1 MDGDGR
7 LDFLIATSK
16 GYVNQLLQNQ
26 GWGRFEV
33 VEGAFDQAGD
43 GKVDTDSIA
52 VSDVNADGRVDE
64 ILANA
69 DVGTIEVVLNKV
81 FFGACL

>member
-1 MDGDGR
+1 M
-7 LDFLIATSK
+7 
-16 GYVNQLLQNQ
+16 
-26 GWGRFEV
+26 
-33 VEGAFDQAGD
+33 EGAFDQAGD